1 MFQEEAVTIL
11 REQLELWSTTA
22 QVSQQELEK
31 EQLTSSKL
39 REEVAAL
46 RQECQEAGTSR
57 AVEINEL
64 PAKNLQELSAS
75 LHELQE
81 RNERLRVLQLKNDAL
96 EQTVATERTRYE
108 VQLERTEA
116 RNLEEINKMQANN
129 LKELAASLHELQD
142 RNERLRELHLKN
154 AELEAELTLEKR
166 SKAEALERSPEER
179 KTPRREEQRS
189 GSVGQFPSL
198 GCMPTGPAPDYPGT
212 HEISAPPSAVASI
225 HSRERPSPS
234 PRGWPTAVRCQGV
247 RAGGAL
253 RGQPRVG
260 RRGRARWVRGARARR
275 GRGRESARR
284 SLAAPLW
291 TRPVSGAPRTEGT
304 ARGSGHAAARSP
316 GPREVVRPHS
326 CRCEVG
332 GAYPM
337 GAAWSASEVG
347 GGACHHVWIVG
358 TVSRRVASVWCK
370 LTRAAGA
377 RCAGVSDRLRSE
389 ASGAA
394 CGPAQHGFHRLA
406 AAGSLAAS
414 AAPRSCAARAFWL
427 GLRWGWGAVRC
438 LGSLGCCAP
447 GEASGCFR
455 GTEWTLCAGRGAAAW
470 LPSRGLCG
478 GVATRR
484 RARAEALLQ
493 SVGAR
498 ACFEASGIL
507 LPWRFHLRT
516 HVLQPAPCAVG
527 PFSCAFEWVRR
538 RCFPRAVVRSVA
550 LRVARRWPRGSAGYL
565 VDPASSH
572 MLVSKIK
579 PCMSKYKRLVL

>member
-1 MFQEEAVTIL
+1 MGEADTDIEEAAEQQPLHEFALEPPQEQEPPQQPHAHSTPDRVGEARPRPETGGVVFQEEAVTIL

-64 PAKNLQELSAS
+64 RAKNLRELSAS

-189 GSVGQFPSL
+189 GSVRQFPSL

-225 HSRERPSPS
+225 HSR
-234 PRGWPTAVRCQGV
+234 
-247 RAGGAL
+247 RAHA
-253 RGQPRVG
+253 
-260 RRGRARWVRGARARR
+260 ARR
-275 GRGRESARR
+275 TPHAARR
-284 SLAAPLW
+284 RAHA
-291 TRPVSGAPRTEGT
+291 APRTPPRAHRT
-304 ARGSGHAAARSP
+304 PPRAHRTHAART
-316 GPREVVRPHS
+316 
-326 CRCEVG
+326 
-332 GAYPM
+332 GASA
-337 GAAWSASEVG
+337 GAGA
-347 GGACHHVWIVG
+347 GAC
-358 TVSRRVASVWCK
+358 
-370 LTRAAGA
+370 
-377 RCAGVSDRLRSE
+377 
-389 ASGAA
+389 A
-394 CGPAQHGFHRLA
+394 CGTL
-406 AAGSLAAS
+406 S
-414 AAPRSCAARAFWL
+414 
-427 GLRWGWGAVRC
+427 GWVQD
-438 LGSLGCCAP
+438 SI
-447 GEASGCFR
+447 SS
-455 GTEWTLCAGRGAAAW
+455 T
-470 LPSRGLCG
+470 PSK
-478 GVATRR
+478 
-484 RARAEALLQ
+484 
-493 SVGAR
+493 
-498 ACFEASGIL
+498 
-507 LPWRFHLRT
+507 
-516 HVLQPAPCAVG
+516 
-527 PFSCAFEWVRR
+527 
-538 RCFPRAVVRSVA
+538 
-550 LRVARRWPRGSAGYL
+550 
-565 VDPASSH
+565 
-572 MLVSKIK
+572 M
-579 PCMSKYKRLVL
+579 

>member
-22 QVSQQELEK
+22 QVSQRELEK

-64 PAKNLQELSAS
+64 RAKNLRELSAS

-225 HSRERPSPS
+225 HSR
-234 PRGWPTAVRCQGV
+234 
-247 RAGGAL
+247 RAHA
-253 RGQPRVG
+253 
-260 RRGRARWVRGARARR
+260 ARR
-275 GRGRESARR
+275 TQHAARR
-284 SLAAPLW
+284 RAHA
-291 TRPVSGAPRTEGT
+291 APRTPPRAHRT
-304 ARGSGHAAARSP
+304 PPRAHRTHAART
-316 GPREVVRPHS
+316 
-326 CRCEVG
+326 
-332 GAYPM
+332 GASA
-337 GAAWSASEVG
+337 GAGA
-347 GGACHHVWIVG
+347 GAC
-358 TVSRRVASVWCK
+358 
-370 LTRAAGA
+370 
-377 RCAGVSDRLRSE
+377 
-389 ASGAA
+389 A
-394 CGPAQHGFHRLA
+394 CGTL
-406 AAGSLAAS
+406 S
-414 AAPRSCAARAFWL
+414 
-427 GLRWGWGAVRC
+427 GWVQD
-438 LGSLGCCAP
+438 SI
-447 GEASGCFR
+447 SS
-455 GTEWTLCAGRGAAAW
+455 T
-470 LPSRGLCG
+470 PSK
-478 GVATRR
+478 
-484 RARAEALLQ
+484 
-493 SVGAR
+493 
-498 ACFEASGIL
+498 
-507 LPWRFHLRT
+507 
-516 HVLQPAPCAVG
+516 
-527 PFSCAFEWVRR
+527 
-538 RCFPRAVVRSVA
+538 
-550 LRVARRWPRGSAGYL
+550 
-565 VDPASSH
+565 
-572 MLVSKIK
+572 M
-579 PCMSKYKRLVL
+579 